1 MWTKVLWAPSPH
13 QADGQLSGVV
23 RASVSV
29 RGTLVGGF
37 FGWLSMSNRRLLF
50 GNAEWLF
57 SRGKEKGKPFEP
69 IAVISM
75 ISPTEPWTFADLI
88 RNILNQKQ
96 IYYQEWCQKML
107 LTHNKGF
114 FLAERYFLSHRRCRL
129 DGVFKRSFSD
139 VRRHNSQPL
148 PPHLFLFFFFLLFWV
163 FYPFYYLTGQS
174 EIMTEEEMGDDT
186 QQMSVLLLLC
196 LLFFCFF
203 RHWSLDISDH
213 DI

>member
-114 FLAERYFLSHRRCRL
+114 FFSREVFPFTQALSSLRCFQVQLFRREATQQSAFTATS
-129 DGVFKRSFSD
+129 VS
-139 VRRHNSQPL
+139 
-148 PPHLFLFFFFLLFWV
+148 LFLLPLILGILSLLLFDRAVGDHDRRGDGGRHAANVSSLAFMLAIFLLF
-163 FYPFYYLTGQS
+163 
-174 EIMTEEEMGDDT
+174 
-186 QQMSVLLLLC
+186 
-196 LLFFCFF
+196 
-203 RHWSLDISDH
+203 
-213 DI
+213 